1 MSRDDP
7 PADQRGGTD
16 PETTTSD
23 ADSMPDHDPD
33 TTDSDSTDRAASDD
47 IDTDH
52 EDDTSADQDVPVRDA
67 EPAAAA
73 ERREAKGRES
83 RRSQRDARTDRD
95 LRTKLSWLALGVLTL
110 VSLYMLGVF
119 YSNASRFIRL
129 WVGTEFEPLVQ
140 AAFALVLLSLSLVG
154 IVRITRGLIE
164 SNTD

>member
-7 PADQRGGTD
+7 PADEHRATD
-16 PETTTSD
+16 AETTTTD

-33 TTDSDSTDRAASDD
+33 TTDSDSTDRPASDES
-47 IDTDH
+47 DTDH
-52 EDDTSADQDVPVRDA
+52 EVDTSADEDVPVRDA
-67 EPAAAA
+67 EPAATAEHAA
-73 ERREAKGRES
+73 AQGRDS

-95 LRTKLSWLALGVLTL
+95 LRTKLSWLALVVLTL

-129 WVGTEFEPLVQ
+129 WVGKEFEPLVQ
-140 AAFALVLLSLSLVG
+140 AAFALVLLALSLVG

-164 SNTD
+164 SNPD